1 MITSENMKNRMNMIS
16 EMKNESTFQILE
28 YDNLQGAMD
37 LNTALQINLMKDS
50 SIRLKQIRIILDD
63 SEVKIEAGAL
73 SYMKGDIEIVNK
85 TGGIIGLGKKFFSS
99 KVTGESMFKPVL
111 RGTGEVFL
119 EPSFGHFTLIEL
131 EDEEIIIDDE
141 LFYACEEGIEV
152 EPVMQKSISSM
163 IFGKEGIYQTRLRG
177 SGIVV
182 LEIPVPEKEI
192 FRCKLFRDVLKIDGN
207 FAILRSGNIEFT
219 VEKSGTTLVGTA
231 LNGEGLLNVYRGTGE
246 VWLVPTESIYSNLK
260 ERGLRDLEDIEK
272 EDIDE

>member
-1 MITSENMKNRMNMIS
+1 MITSENMKNRLTMIS

-28 YDNLQGAMD
+28 YDNLQGAMG
-37 LNTALQINLMKDS
+37 LNTALQINLMKES
-50 SIRLKQIRIILDD
+50 SIRLKQVRIILDD
-63 SEVKIEAGAL
+63 SEVKIESGSL
-73 SYMKGDIEIVNK
+73 SYMKGNIEIINK

-99 KVTGESMFKPVL
+99 KVTGESMFKPIL

-119 EPSFGHFTLIEL
+119 EPSFGHFTIIEL
-131 EDEEIIIDDE
+131 EDEEIVIDDE

-152 EPVMQKSISSM
+152 EPVMQKSVSSM

-192 FRCKLFRDVLKIDGN
+192 LRCKLFRDVLKIDGN

-219 VEKSGTTLVGTA
+219 VEKSGTTLIGTA

-246 VWLVPTESIYSNLK
+246 VWLVPTDSVYTSLK
-260 ERGLRDLEDIEK
+260 QSGLK
-272 EDIDE
+272 DIDKEINDDLLL